1 MKIELAKGAGFCF
14 GVKRAVN
21 IALETVKQVNP
32 PVYTIGPIIHN
43 PQVVERLR
51 QRGVIPIA
59 EITDLPPGVVII
71 RSHGIRPD
79 LLRQIK
85 ALGHKVVDATCPFV
99 RRAQN
104 YAEQLHREGFKT
116 VIVGKKD
123 HPEVEGLLGHCGP
136 NAVVV
141 YNGSDLKG
149 LSGHRRIGVIAQ
161 TTTPFSQFQ
170 QVILR
175 LLEKTEELRVY
186 NTTCSSTEKRRK
198 ETANLAKR
206 ADIMII
212 TGGKN
217 SANTSR
223 LAELCRQIGTETH
236 HIETAAELSP
246 EWFEGKSLVGV
257 SAGTSTPQWI
267 IDEVINSLKTLNQK
281 PKTRRGGSSH
291 FWRQ

>member
-21 IALETVKQVNP
+21 IALKTVREVDP

-43 PQVVERLR
+43 PQVVEKLR
-51 QRGVIPIA
+51 QQGIIPVA
-59 EITDLPPGVVII
+59 EITDLPPGMVII
-71 RSHGIRPD
+71 RSHGIHPD

-85 ALGHKVVDATCPFV
+85 ESGHRVIDATCPFV

-104 YAEQLHREGFKT
+104 YAEQLNKEGFKT

-123 HPEVEGLLGHCGP
+123 HPEVEGLLGHSGQK
-136 NAVVV
+136 AVVV
-141 YNGSDLKG
+141 YNSSDLKQLG
-149 LSGHRRIGVIAQ
+149 GQGRIGIIAQ

-170 QVILR
+170 QVVLK
-175 LLEKTEELRVY
+175 LLEKTKELRVY

-206 ADIMII
+206 ADLMLIM
-212 TGGKN
+212 GGKN

-236 HIETAAELSP
+236 HIETAAELLP
-246 EWFEGKSLVGV
+246 EWLKGKSLVGV
-257 SAGTSTPQWI
+257 STGTSTPHWV
-267 IDEVINSLKTLNQK
+267 IDRVIRKLKTFQ
-281 PKTRRGGSSH
+281 PTT
-291 FWRQ
+291 

>member
-21 IALETVKQVNP
+21 IALETARQVDP

-51 QRGVIPIA
+51 QQGIIPVA

-71 RSHGIRPD
+71 RSHGIHPD
-79 LLRQIK
+79 LLQQIK
-85 ALGHKVVDATCPFV
+85 ALGHRVVDATCPFV

-104 YAEQLHREGFKT
+104 YAEQLHKGGFKT

-123 HPEVEGLLGHCGP
+123 HPEVEGLLGHSGQK
-136 NAVVV
+136 AVVV
-141 YNGSDLKG
+141 YNSSELKQLG
-149 LSGHRRIGVIAQ
+149 GYKRIGVIAQ

-170 QVILR
+170 QVVLK
-175 LLEKTEELRVY
+175 LLEKTKELRVY
-186 NTTCSSTEKRRK
+186 NTTCRSTEKRRK

-206 ADIMII
+206 ADLMII
-212 TGGKN
+212 VGGKN

-246 EWFEGKSLVGV
+246 EWFKGKSLVGV
-257 SAGTSTPQWI
+257 SAGTSTPHWI
-267 IDEVINSLKTLNQK
+267 IDEVINSLKTFN
-281 PKTRRGGSSH
+281 
-291 FWRQ
+291 